1 MKPSRTNNAQVRPKP
16 NAQLHMS
23 RSAQQR
29 TNKFAQPH
37 IRWCAQNPTLVGG
50 KGENQVDG
58 HRRVNENPIGGR
70 EALSFWI

>member
-1 MKPSRTNNAQVRPKP
+1 MKPLPTNNAQARPNH

-37 IRWCAQNPTLVGG
+37 IRWCAQIPTLVGG
-50 KGENQVDG
+50 MEENQVDG
-58 HRRVNENPIGGR
+58 HRRVNENPIGGK

>member
-1 MKPSRTNNAQVRPKP
+1 
-16 NAQLHMS
+16 MS

-29 TNKFAQPH
+29 TKKFAQPH
-37 IRWCAQNPTLVGG
+37 IRWCAQIPTLVGG
-50 KGENQVDG
+50 MEENQVDG